1 MTNIINRLDDC
12 HNQTWDA
19 VQDANDRAINRAMSL
34 NEQATNELALFEV
47 QGGILGH
54 LEETATSGRRA
65 RRRGWRHTRSASA
78 AAGR

>member
-54 LEETATSGRRA
+54 LEETA
-65 RRRGWRHTRSASA
+65 ASSTA
-78 AAGR
+78 STKDIADVAKTTKDIA